1 MGFRVNTNVDALKA
15 YQQLANANKM
25 TSEAQLRMASGKRI
39 QQVADDTS
47 GFNIGTS
54 LKGKVAVMKGAQGN
68 IAAAKNLMSTAE
80 GALLSINDLLT
91 KIEGKMADS
100 TNPTTDRT
108 SLANDIKALASEI
121 SSILNN
127 TKFNDSKLFATSA
140 AQSGFAFQVGE
151 LGDTLNLTFSRSLGC
166 TDATTGQ
173 SEAVGLTLGSFTG
186 VAAST
191 LGCTSGAS
199 SVAGLSTAL
208 GSLKAV
214 VSDSLGQIGN
224 FTQRLNIKDD
234 TLNVAITNAES
245 SISRLF
251 DADMA
256 MEQLNATKGSILQ
269 QASTAMFAQL
279 NFAPQQVLQLFG

>member
-25 TSEAQLRMASGKRI
+25 TAKAQLRMASGKRI
-39 QQVADDTS
+39 LSVADDTS

-68 IAAAKNLMSTAE
+68 IASAKNLMSTAE
-80 GALLSINDLLT
+80 GALLGINDLLT
-91 KIEGKMADS
+91 KIEGKMSDS

-108 SLANDIKALASEI
+108 ALASDIKALANEI
-121 SSILNN
+121 NSIVNN
-127 TKFNDSKLFATSA
+127 TKFNDAKLFATSA

-151 LGDTLNLTFSRSLGC
+151 LGDTLNLTFARSLGC
-166 TDATTGQ
+166 SGAVSGQ
-173 SEAVGLTLGSFTG
+173 SAAVSVTVGSFTG
-186 VAAST
+186 VTAGT
-191 LGCTSGAS
+191 LACTTGAS
-199 SVAGLSTAL
+199 SVQGLSTAL

-214 VSDSLGQIGN
+214 VSDALGQIGN
-224 FTQRLNIKDD
+224 FTQRLDIKDD
-234 TLNVAITNAES
+234 TLNVSITNAEA

-256 MEQLNATKGSILQ
+256 AEQLNATKGTILQ
-269 QASTAMFAQL
+269 QSATAMFSQL